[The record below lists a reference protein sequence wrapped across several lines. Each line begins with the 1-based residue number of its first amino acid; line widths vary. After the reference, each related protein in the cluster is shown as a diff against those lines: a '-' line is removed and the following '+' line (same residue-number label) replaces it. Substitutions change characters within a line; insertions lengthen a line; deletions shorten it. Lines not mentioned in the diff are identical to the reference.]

1 MSRFKVNKV
10 SVDIQNYLYY
20 VRGLKKTG
28 KTTLFRALTRGTVK
42 TDDFGEAHVGVVRV
56 PDPRIDYFAAEYKPK
71 KTTYANIEF
80 IDGAAKIAQED
91 SRTKF
96 GSDFFADVRQVDA
109 LVHVVRGFE
118 SATGDAPNPTSD
130 AQALNDELLLA
141 DLQMVENRMERI
153 EKQLHGVKK
162 GATTPATIE
171 MALLE
176 RMKGLLEEGKSLKA
190 VEFTPDEEKSIR
202 GYDFLTLKPMMLM
215 LNIPEEEIGE
225 TSETAQRF
233 NAYCEDSGIPCFTLC
248 AKVEMEVA
256 ELSDEE
262 EAEFLSSMG
271 IAEPARNVLIQA
283 CYRALGLIS
292 FITAGEPEV
301 RAWTLKD
308 GSKAVEAAGTIHSDL
323 ARGFIRM
330 EVANFKDVE
339 AAGGWEAAK
348 QKGIVQ
354 LQGKEYVMQ
363 DGDVVY
369 IRFKV

>member
-1 MSRFKVNKV
+1 MKVGIV
-10 SVDIQNYLYY
+10 ALPGS
-20 VRGLKKTG
+20 G
-28 KTTLFRALTRGTVK
+28 KTSLFRALTRGTVK
-42 TDDFGEAHVGVVRV
+42 TDDFGEAHVGVVHV
-56 PDPRIDYFAAEYKPK
+56 PDPRIDYFTAQYSPK
-71 KTTYANIEF
+71 KVTYASIEF
-80 IDGAAKIAQED
+80 IDGAAKVAQD
-91 SRTKF
+91 DARAKF

-109 LVHVVRGFE
+109 LAHVVRGFE
-118 SATGDAPNPTSD
+118 SASGDAPNPLAD
-130 AQALNDELLLA
+130 AQALNDELVLA
-141 DLQMVENRMERI
+141 DLQLVENRIERI

-162 GATTPATIE
+162 GTTTPATIE
-171 MALLE
+171 TDLLE
-176 RMKGLLEEGKSLKA
+176 RLKGLLEEGKSLKQ
-190 VEFTPDEEKSIR
+190 VEFTVDEEKAVR
-202 GYDFLTLKPMMLM
+202 NYGFLTLKPMIMV
-215 LNIPEEEIGE
+215 LNIPEEEIGAKTE
-225 TSETAQRF
+225 AVAQF
-233 NAYCEDSGIPCFTLC
+233 HGYCEQANLLGFDLC

-262 EAEFLSSMG
+262 EAEFLASMG
-271 IAEPARNVLIQA
+271 IEQPARNVLIQA
-283 CYRALGLIS
+283 CYTALGLIS

-301 RAWTLKD
+301 RAWTLRA

-330 EVANFKDVE
+330 EVANATDVQ